1 MSGAFSATLHAAP
14 RTVPTMGTIAPPA
27 ILGSI
32 PFAPEIVLS
41 AMRHLVQRFPEVISE
56 YRLPSG
62 FNPAFAGNGS
72 RGWISEGYFGLDQ
85 GIIVLMIENYRSQLI
100 WKLMRNRPLSQNS
113 DCSAPGL
120 EALGC
125 ETALDFRFE

>member
-1 MSGAFSATLHAAP
+1 
-14 RTVPTMGTIAPPA
+14 
-27 ILGSI
+27 
-32 PFAPEIVLS
+32 
-41 AMRHLVQRFPEVISE
+41 MRHLVQRFPEVISE

-100 WKLMRNRPLSQNS
+100 WKLMRNCPYLKT
-113 DCSAPGL
+113 GL
-120 EALGC
+120 QRAG
-125 ETALDFRFE
+125 FRGAWL